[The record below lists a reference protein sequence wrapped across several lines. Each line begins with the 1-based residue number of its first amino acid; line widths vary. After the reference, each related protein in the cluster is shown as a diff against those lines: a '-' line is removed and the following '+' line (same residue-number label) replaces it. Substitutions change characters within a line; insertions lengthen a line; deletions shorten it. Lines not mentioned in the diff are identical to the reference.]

1 MKVKSEWNGVY
12 LLWNHI
18 KIMWTY
24 CNR

>member
-1 MKVKSEWNGVY
+1 MMKSQY